1 VTAKT
6 CVLALCCG
14 LLAAMAAARSP
25 EPQYEI
31 GGPLAGLRLPLYPTQ
46 QGEPAGYPGCVP
58 ELAAQGQVVVDMGQ
72 EYREWGPQGMAPERE
87 LYECSVEHWRAYMFK
102 YMPIRSFF
110 DRQSQLKNFAAP
122 NLPGAKPGQMEQY
135 AEPVYWVPR
144 HDPPRPSGR
153 KNKPVPVVRMKI
165 GKPVL
170 RLDLGEL
177 SEGVYTVRMIGAVE
191 TDKLRPF
198 RLPLYVRMSV
208 NDGPNGETSSYRMH
222 VGYCDELYSV
232 AEFYFYAPAPR
243 VYRAE
248 LSLDQGSAVDLLVH
262 NVSLDDALAGVER
275 RAIKTRTTILSAE
288 PAAKA
293 AREKLAEEGHKLT
306 EPLPADARASRDA
319 AIWYGFPP
327 VNTQGSEFVVGRSG
341 YGTVSGVRAGGDGL
355 SGEQIVEQFGS
366 WEPPTRPQD
375 VAWAGVPA
383 EQIFLANAK
392 LRLVYTI
399 DDLRARRAL
408 PDPYPLKDDGAG
420 LFFPDAGDPNTG
432 AAWTPI
438 GNRVHQL
445 HRDYYL
451 RVGAALQR
459 YKQRGQYDDA
469 HDAAL
474 TLVRFAYAFPTLDYR
489 RYLTSTVHDPGPFG
503 RDYSCRRRETVA
515 FFLPHYPMYVDPL
528 LYQYD
533 ELFDFV
539 RGNQQLADSVGRFVP
554 WVRSP
559 QDVVRLI
566 DTYLVQTVAKRILRY
581 HYHTDPMDIA
591 NLATVVGDRRVTDPW
606 MEWLF
611 SRTFIYPLPV
621 GGIQDTMISGTNREG
636 TEFVGSTYYAQG
648 EGASRV
654 AASLDRY
661 LRAGGNP
668 VYDLS
673 DQRRYPKPA
682 AHVYWRL
689 ENVVAGRDF
698 LRIGD
703 VCGPDKGPGH
713 TLRDLSF
720 ARSGWQWTQD
730 PKFAFILRNCLG
742 REQETDAQWAAIEA
756 AAQRQPRA
764 AWLDNRSRVLPTWA
778 GILEAGLEHDDHR
791 FRRAAYVRVGYGI
804 GHEHQDSLD
813 LQVAAHGLPMTIDG
827 GQRRGYTVPTDS
839 ASFVHNTVLVD
850 GFEAYRHSWI
860 SALADHA
867 GARYLEATAV
877 PPSGVQLFRRQVALV
892 DVDEG
897 HGSQR
902 LSVAQQMLDA
912 ELPQDVTTA
921 NSYVFDVFRVGGGRQ
936 MTYGFH
942 GPLNDDFTWNATGL
956 KPCDQIA
963 PDEVELLA
971 KFRLMPDRNA
981 VGDAPEAF
989 EATWRMALDVD
1000 GPGLGEKEM
1009 DGKNFVADGPRKFT
1023 RLHLLGLR
1031 DARALRGEVVCRQW
1045 KYNFSHVM
1053 VRKQLAEHSPGDAF
1067 VGLVEPYA
1075 GEPFI
1080 AARRELGVANNEQD
1094 SQRAVAVEVRTR
1106 NGHRDVCFADG
1117 RPDRVRT
1124 VAEAGLTVAGE
1135 FAFYSTDTDGLRQAT
1150 LVGGRRL
1157 ETADLRLVPTAAER
1171 VGQVVRADYLAKRL
1185 WIDQPWPARRTPAVF
1200 EIGVPGHQTTY
1211 TALSVEAAEGGS
1223 VLMLDRGADY
1233 FRSQI
1238 AEVNSAE
1245 RVVTT
1250 TLRPLVEQIDHDRDG
1265 WVASDDRQKTFWRA
1279 KYLGNRRFQ
1288 LSGPNVDQGGFGPA
1302 GVLRVWE
1309 CGAGDQV
1316 RQSTSVSLRRLA
1328 RGTFELTTDVPVRL
1342 DLRGT
1347 KLKASLGDKPAALPP
1362 STERDGWSSVEFP
1375 PSGTPYRLQVTN

>member
-1 VTAKT
+1 MTAKT

-445 HRDYYL
+445 HRD
-451 RVGAALQR
+451 ASA
-459 YKQRGQYDDA
+459 
-469 HDAAL
+469 
-474 TLVRFAYAFPTLDYR
+474 R
-489 RYLTSTVHDPGPFG
+489 RCSATS
-503 RDYSCRRRETVA
+503 S
-515 FFLPHYPMYVDPL
+515 
-528 LYQYD
+528 
-533 ELFDFV
+533 
-539 RGNQQLADSVGRFVP
+539 
-554 WVRSP
+554 
-559 QDVVRLI
+559 
-566 DTYLVQTVAKRILRY
+566 
-581 HYHTDPMDIA
+581 
-591 NLATVVGDRRVTDPW
+591 
-606 MEWLF
+606 
-611 SRTFIYPLPV
+611 
-621 GGIQDTMISGTNREG
+621 
-636 TEFVGSTYYAQG
+636 
-648 EGASRV
+648 
-654 AASLDRY
+654 AAS
-661 LRAGGNP
+661 
-668 VYDLS
+668 
-673 DQRRYPKPA
+673 
-682 AHVYWRL
+682 
-689 ENVVAGRDF
+689 
-698 LRIGD
+698 
-703 VCGPDKGPGH
+703 
-713 TLRDLSF
+713 
-720 ARSGWQWTQD
+720 
-730 PKFAFILRNCLG
+730 
-742 REQETDAQWAAIEA
+742 
-756 AAQRQPRA
+756 
-764 AWLDNRSRVLPTWA
+764 
-778 GILEAGLEHDDHR
+778 
-791 FRRAAYVRVGYGI
+791 
-804 GHEHQDSLD
+804 
-813 LQVAAHGLPMTIDG
+813 
-827 GQRRGYTVPTDS
+827 
-839 ASFVHNTVLVD
+839 
-850 GFEAYRHSWI
+850 
-860 SALADHA
+860 
-867 GARYLEATAV
+867 
-877 PPSGVQLFRRQVALV
+877 
-892 DVDEG
+892 
-897 HGSQR
+897 
-902 LSVAQQMLDA
+902 
-912 ELPQDVTTA
+912 
-921 NSYVFDVFRVGGGRQ
+921 
-936 MTYGFH
+936 
-942 GPLNDDFTWNATGL
+942 
-956 KPCDQIA
+956 
-963 PDEVELLA
+963 
-971 KFRLMPDRNA
+971 
-981 VGDAPEAF
+981 
-989 EATWRMALDVD
+989 
-1000 GPGLGEKEM
+1000 
-1009 DGKNFVADGPRKFT
+1009 
-1023 RLHLLGLR
+1023 
-1031 DARALRGEVVCRQW
+1031 
-1045 KYNFSHVM
+1045 
-1053 VRKQLAEHSPGDAF
+1053 
-1067 VGLVEPYA
+1067 
-1075 GEPFI
+1075 
-1080 AARRELGVANNEQD
+1080 
-1094 SQRAVAVEVRTR
+1094 
-1106 NGHRDVCFADG
+1106 
-1117 RPDRVRT
+1117 
-1124 VAEAGLTVAGE
+1124 
-1135 FAFYSTDTDGLRQAT
+1135 
-1150 LVGGRRL
+1150 
-1157 ETADLRLVPTAAER
+1157 
-1171 VGQVVRADYLAKRL
+1171 
-1185 WIDQPWPARRTPAVF
+1185 
-1200 EIGVPGHQTTY
+1200 
-1211 TALSVEAAEGGS
+1211 
-1223 VLMLDRGADY
+1223 
-1233 FRSQI
+1233 
-1238 AEVNSAE
+1238 
-1245 RVVTT
+1245 TT
-1250 TLRPLVEQIDHDRDG
+1250 TPTMRP
-1265 WVASDDRQKTFWRA
+1265 
-1279 KYLGNRRFQ
+1279 
-1288 LSGPNVDQGGFGPA
+1288 
-1302 GVLRVWE
+1302 
-1309 CGAGDQV
+1309 
-1316 RQSTSVSLRRLA
+1316 
-1328 RGTFELTTDVPVRL
+1328 
-1342 DLRGT
+1342 
-1347 KLKASLGDKPAALPP
+1347 
-1362 STERDGWSSVEFP
+1362 
-1375 PSGTPYRLQVTN
+1375 